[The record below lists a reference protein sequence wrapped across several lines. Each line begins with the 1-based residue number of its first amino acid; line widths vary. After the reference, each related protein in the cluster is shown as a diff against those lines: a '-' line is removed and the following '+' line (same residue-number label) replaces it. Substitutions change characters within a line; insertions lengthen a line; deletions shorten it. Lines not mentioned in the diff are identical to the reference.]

1 MSLKVVYLLQNDTTA
16 PAIPEDN
23 NSANKVGTQIVRP
36 DGRVVVIPPI
46 ERPATRSRNKKKDDE
61 TTPIKYVF
69 LINSEEY
76 VKDISI
82 FRPAHKPLDE
92 EHVSGNELDSSN
104 EEEEESEDD
113 PNKLWCI
120 CNQPHNNRF
129 MICCDTCEEWYH
141 GKCVN
146 ITKLMGQQ
154 MEAEGKEWICR
165 FCKVIYLI
173 KFVIDL
179 TFICFVLS

>member
-1 MSLKVVYLLQNDTTA
+1 MMKNFSSSLFSFLSHLQSLTSSL
-16 PAIPEDN
+16 N
-23 NSANKVGTQIVRP
+23 NVCYFFP
-36 DGRVVVIPPI
+36 
-46 ERPATRSRNKKKDDE
+46 
-61 TTPIKYVF
+61 
-69 LINSEEY
+69 
-76 VKDISI
+76 
-82 FRPAHKPLDE
+82 FRPIHKPLDD

-146 ITKLMGQQ
+146 ITKTMGQQ
-154 MEAEGKEWICR
+154 MEAEGREWICL
-165 FCKVIYLI
+165 FCKVSKLI
-173 KFVIDL
+173 KRFAYQLLNLAL
-179 TFICFVLS
+179 TLVSSNNDEHVKFCPSICGLLNAIL